1 MKVASYKN
9 KRKATFRIDNKLWL
23 VKTIR
28 IYLLTVT
35 LVIVMVLYSTKLQ
48 LLGELV
54 GISIIHKIN
63 THKKKKIPWSDEF
76 NKRSLVSDLQK
87 KIVS

>member
-63 THKKKKIPWSDEF
+63 THKKKIPWSDEF